1 MIIYMATLLKAQ
13 STAWVA
19 CRGQTG
25 KVRQGNLKGFGDMN
39 KQLIIASLKG
49 CAAPV
54 VVALGLVAAPA
65 FAQTATSTTSGTTA
79 QTAQPTAGPVEG
91 LSPADQA
98 SPASANGDN
107 AGATG
112 GGDIVVTGSR
122 IPSPNLTGVSPVTV
136 VNQQDFKLQ
145 GVTRTEDLLNSLPQ
159 VFADQ
164 GGGVSNAATG
174 TATVNL
180 RNLGAQRTLVLINGR
195 RLVPG
200 DPTDS
205 AADIN
210 FIPSTLIKRVDVLT
224 GGASSTYGA
233 DAVGGVVNFILDTD
247 FTGFKIDGQYSLYQ
261 HDNGT
266 SADVLN
272 AQAARGIGGVGK
284 HVADGGTVDISATM
298 GTSFADNRGHIVGY
312 VGYRKIRAVT
322 QDRRD
327 YSACAIQATR
337 AGALSCG
344 GSATSANGTVI
355 AYDGGAPNDAN
366 GPYSNGTSTYFQ
378 VGANRTLVP
387 GFTPYNYAPTNYYQ
401 RPDERYTAGFF
412 ANYEVSSAF
421 KPYLEGMFMDDRS
434 VAQIAP
440 SGNFGNTYSLNC
452 DNPLLSAQ
460 QRSVICAPG
469 NLIAPS
475 VVRNP
480 DTGAYSTVAPSY
492 SPTSPVSSIT
502 SNNQQYFGNAA
513 VPLDAFAPFNFINT
527 ANNTTY
533 NRGYAQILKR
543 NTEGSPRQD
552 DLQHTDFRIVA
563 GARGDIAKG
572 FSYDGYYQYGRTNF
586 SETYLNDF
594 SITRL
599 GRALD
604 VVSAGGVAT
613 CRSVV
618 DGTDPNCVPYNIF
631 TAGGVTP
638 ASVNYLATPGFQRAQ
653 VSEQVA
659 SVNFTGL
666 LGQYGVKS
674 PWADEGVGINFG
686 GEYRRE
692 TLNLNTDTAFQTG
705 DLAGQGAPTLPIKGA
720 FNVYEAFGE
729 ARVPIVQEGFIY
741 SLSVEGGYRYSK
753 YDVGARNFSTDTYKL
768 GGDFAPI
775 RAIRLRGAYNRAVRS
790 PNIQEFFAT
799 QRVALDGATDP
810 CSGRV
815 LTAADAGCLAQGLR
829 VGQTVAPNPSGQYN
843 GLIGGNPNLRPETSD
858 TYTAG
863 LVLQPNF
870 ISFLRNFAITVDY
883 FKISVKDTV
892 QGIGADTILADCTRD
907 ATSPFCG
914 LIVRD
919 STGSLWRSSR
929 GYVTDTTQNIG
940 GLKTSGIDV
949 GANFNSEIGTVGTL
963 SANFN
968 GTWLDKFVVNNGVSD
983 PYDCAGLYGTQCGT
997 PAPEW
1002 RHKAR
1007 LTFTLADGIGISG
1020 QWRYF
1025 GPVSIDASSSQATLA
1040 GDFTQFNARI
1050 KSQSYFDLALTAPIA
1065 EKYNFRIGVQNLLD
1079 KDPPLVASA
1088 GTYAQPAGFANGNTY
1103 PVVYDA
1109 LGRYLYAGVT
1119 LSF

>member
-1 MIIYMATLLKAQ
+1 MEK
-13 STAWVA
+13 
-19 CRGQTG
+19 
-25 KVRQGNLKGFGDMN
+25 K
-39 KQLIIASLKG
+39 LIIASLKG

-54 VVALGLVAAPA
+54 VLALGLVAAPA
-65 FAQTATSTTSGTTA
+65 FGQTQPTTTSGTTA
-79 QTAQPTAGPVEG
+79 QSAQPTSGPVEG

-107 AGATG
+107 AAAQEA
-112 GGDIVVTGSR
+112 GDILVTGSR
-122 IPSPNLTGVSPVTV
+122 IPQPNLTSVSPVTV

-164 GGGVSNAATG
+164 GGNVSNAATG

-180 RNLGAQRTLVLINGR
+180 RNLGANRTLVLINGR

-210 FIPSTLIKRVDVLT
+210 FIPPSLIKRVDVLT

-261 HDNGT
+261 HDNRA
-266 SADVLN
+266 SASVLN
-272 AQAARGIGGVGK
+272 AQAARGIGAPGS
-284 HVADGGTVDISATM
+284 HVADGGTVDVSAQL
-298 GTSFADNRGHIVGY
+298 GTSFDDNRGHIMGY
-312 VGYRKIRAVT
+312 VGYRKINAVT
-322 QDRRD
+322 QNRRD
-327 YSACAIQATR
+327 YSSCALQATR
-337 AGALSCG
+337 AGVLSCG

-355 AYDGGAPNDAN
+355 AFDGGALTDAK

-412 ANYEVSSAF
+412 ANYEVSNAF

-434 VAQIAP
+434 IAQIAP
-440 SGNFGNTYSLNC
+440 SGDFGNTYSLNC

-460 QRSVICAPG
+460 QRGVICAAG
-469 NLIAPS
+469 NLIARS

-480 DTGAYSTVAPSY
+480 DTGVYTTVAPSY
-492 SPTSPVSSIT
+492 SPTSPVSTIT
-502 SNNQQYFGNAA
+502 QNYQQYFGNAA
-513 VPLDAFAPFNFINT
+513 VPLDAFTPFNFVNT
-527 ANNTTY
+527 STNGTY
-533 NRGYAQILKR
+533 NRGFAQILKR
-543 NTEGSPRQD
+543 NVEGAPRQD
-552 DLQHTDFRIVA
+552 DLQHTAFRIVA

-604 VVSAGGVAT
+604 VVSANGVAT

-618 DGTDPNCVPYNIF
+618 DGSDPNCVPYNFF
-631 TAGGVTP
+631 TSGGVTP
-638 ASVNYLATPGFQRAQ
+638 AAVNYLATPGFQRAQ
-653 VSEQVA
+653 VTEQVA

-666 LGQYGVKS
+666 LGEYGIKS
-674 PWADEGVGINFG
+674 PWATDGVGINFG
-686 GEYRRE
+686 AEYRRE
-692 TLNLNTDTAFQTG
+692 TLNLNTDTEFQTG

-720 FNVYEAFGE
+720 FNVYEGFGE
-729 ARVPIVQEGFIY
+729 ARVPIVQDGFFY
-741 SLSVEGGYRYSK
+741 SLEVEGGYRYSK
-753 YDVGARNFSTDTYKL
+753 YEVGARNFSTNTYKI
-768 GGDFAPI
+768 GADFAPV
-775 RAIRLRGAYNRAVRS
+775 RALRLRGAYNRAVRS

-843 GLIGGNPNLRPETSD
+843 GLIGGNPNLTPETAD

-863 LVLQPNF
+863 VVLQPNF
-870 ISFLRNFAITVDY
+870 VSFLHNFAITVDY
-883 FKISVKDTV
+883 FNIKVKDTV
-892 QGIGADTILADCTRD
+892 QGIGSDTILADCTRN
-907 ATSPFCG
+907 AASPFCG

-919 STGSLWRSSR
+919 STGSLWRSPQ
-929 GYVTDTTQNIG
+929 GYVVDTTQNIG
-940 GLKTSGIDV
+940 SLKTSGIDV
-949 GANFNSEIGTVGTL
+949 GASFNSEIGSVGTV

-968 GTWLDKFVVNNGVSD
+968 GTWLDKLVINNGVSAA
-983 PYDCAGLYGTQCGT
+983 YDCAGLYGTQCGT

-1025 GPVSIDASSSQATLA
+1025 SAVRIDASSAQTTLA

-1050 KSQSYFDLALTAPIA
+1050 KPQSYFDLALTAPIA
-1065 EKYNFRIGVQNLLD
+1065 QTFNLRIGVQNLLD

-1103 PVVYDA
+1103 PQVYDA